1 VSPVSDDHDTALTHP
16 NAVLGTSHRAVS
28 NWATPAA
35 DVIGWAT
42 QTSIFA
48 RRKDRLAVA
57 RVDPM
62 GISDRLPTGT
72 RTVYDPPLWSRF
84 ATANDE
90 TP

>member
-1 VSPVSDDHDTALTHP
+1 MSWLGHP
-16 NAVLGTSHRAVS
+16 AVDFR
-28 NWATPAA
+28 TPEGS
-35 DVIGWAT
+35 VGG
-42 QTSIFA
+42 
-48 RRKDRLAVA
+48 RP
-57 RVDPM
+57 VDPM